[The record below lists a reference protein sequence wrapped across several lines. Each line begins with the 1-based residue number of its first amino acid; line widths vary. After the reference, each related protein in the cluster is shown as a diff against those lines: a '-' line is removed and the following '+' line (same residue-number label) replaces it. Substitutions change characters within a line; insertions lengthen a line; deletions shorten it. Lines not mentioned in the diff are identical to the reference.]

1 MVTPTAPVDLDRS
14 SDAPTSTPERPA
26 AAPRIK
32 VFISY
37 SRHDVTF
44 VEQLGEAL
52 QARGIDAWIDRREI
66 TPTADWLQ
74 RIVQGIVQST
84 FFVFAVSPQS
94 VASEVCAVELHHAVE
109 LNKPLAPVILA
120 EAAVPDVLQAVQW
133 SDFRDPAAFDEALT
147 SLEAALRRDP
157 EWLAMHAR
165 LAAAAAEW
173 QARKRPW
180 AALLH
185 GGAITEAMQWLAASD
200 GVRRRPTELQ
210 RTYVHASRLFSTRWK
225 QVSGAVVAV
234 LLVIAGLGFWAE
246 QRRAR
251 EGAARELANRALQ
264 LRTADQG
271 ALTESTLMLVEAVR
285 ELADLGLRSP
295 DIDAMLREG
304 MRMLLRPRAGGEHPN
319 GVGGMAVAPD
329 GKSIATFA
337 FGIGA
342 DVSAAWDGR
351 SDSTV
356 RLWDVPASTPAATLP
371 HLDPVSAAA
380 FDGRGGLITGT
391 VGGMVS
397 FWNLQKVRAGAAA
410 PDRSIDLGS
419 PVGSIAAQPSGAV
432 AAGTRGKLC
441 AWHIETHA
449 RLWCADDTNGEGL
462 LLVALSPDG
471 GLVASGGQKGLI
483 EIREMPT
490 GRVVRTLHHRS
501 GAPIT
506 SLAFSPGANQLATG
520 DEKGELH
527 VWSMPDG
534 GDQYT
539 VAHRDAVTAVTYS
552 AASATSP
559 FVATVSK
566 DRSIRILDWS
576 VFDSWRV
583 EEFKTDYA
591 LWRVAVDAGGRFVA
605 VARGDGFVDL
615 LGRQEGK
622 LVGRVRIPSGD
633 VATGLSFLPG
643 DLIAIVDG
651 GQGVRFLEV
660 TAGTDAWVEDAAV
673 NLDHMAVSASGVLL
687 GADFA
692 GTGHVLGLANGR
704 PRPLAP
710 VPALPPVGALAFAPS
725 GDRVAVV
732 DDSAQVL
739 RVLAGPSG
747 RELAHWPVEKNV
759 GAVAWQ
765 PGRDVVAVARR
776 DANVRLYEVPTGRLL
791 ESTDAGAT
799 ALSFSADGTWLA
811 FVVPYQGLRFWRWGV
826 GGKPTGP
833 AGTADVRLA
842 VFSPSAALL
851 LTASNSG
858 VVRAW
863 KVSNGEAGPELR
875 QAWAAAPCAE
885 PAALVL
891 SRDGSLAAAGCEDGR
906 IRLFIVATGVAIS
919 ELRYPGKLATLAFS
933 PEGAVLLAGG
943 GNGLRGF
950 LVSGVDLM
958 QEACSRVSRNL
969 TAAEWQRDV
978 GARACRST
986 CPGLPACG

>member
-1 MVTPTAPVDLDRS
+1 M
-14 SDAPTSTPERPA
+14 A
-26 AAPRIK
+26 ARRIK

-37 SRHDVTF
+37 SRHDAPF
-44 VEQLGEAL
+44 VEQLGAAL

-66 TPTADWLQ
+66 TATADWLQ
-74 RIVQGIVQST
+74 RIIQGIVQST
-84 FFVFAVSPQS
+84 FFIFVVSPQS
-94 VASEVCAVELHHAVE
+94 VASEVCAVELRHAVE
-109 LNKPLAPVILA
+109 LNKPLVPVILA
-120 EAAVPDVLQAVQW
+120 EAAVPDPLQKVQW
-133 SDFRDPAAFDEALT
+133 SDFRDPAAFGASFN

-157 EWLAMHAR
+157 EWLAVHAR
-165 LAAAAAEW
+165 LAVAAAEW

-185 GGAITEAMQWLAASD
+185 GASITEAMQWLVAAD
-200 GVRRRPTELQ
+200 GDRRRPTELQ
-210 RTYVHASRLFSTRWK
+210 RTYVHASRTFSTRWK

-246 QRRAR
+246 QRSAR

-264 LRTADQG
+264 LRTSDQG
-271 ALTESTLMLVEAVR
+271 ALSESTLLLVEAVR

-304 MRMLLRPRAGGEHPN
+304 MRMLLRPRAMGEHPN

-329 GKSIATFA
+329 GKSIATYA

-356 RLWDVPASTPAATLP
+356 RLWDVPASTPVATLP
-371 HLDPVSAAA
+371 HPDQVSAAA
-380 FDGRGGLITGT
+380 FDGLGGLVSGT
-391 VGGMVS
+391 IGGTIS
-397 FWNLQKVRAGAAA
+397 FWNLQKVRADAAG
-410 PDRSIDLGS
+410 PERSIDLGS
-419 PVGSIAAQPSGAV
+419 PVGSIAAQPSVVV

-441 AWHIETHA
+441 AWHNETYA
-449 RLWCADDTNGEGL
+449 QLWCADDINGEGL
-462 LLVALSPDG
+462 LLVALSPDV

-483 EIREMPT
+483 EIHEMPT
-490 GRVVRTLHHRS
+490 GRLVHTLRHRS
-501 GAPIT
+501 GAAIT
-506 SLAFSPGANQLATG
+506 ALAFSPGANQLATG

-534 GDQYT
+534 RDQYT

-591 LWRVAVDAGGRFVA
+591 LWRVAVDPGGRFVA

-643 DLIAIVDG
+643 DLIGIVDG

-687 GADFA
+687 GGDFA
-692 GTGHVLGLANGR
+692 GTGHTLELANGR
-704 PRPLAP
+704 PRPLAWA
-710 VPALPPVGALAFAPS
+710 PALPPVGALAFDPS
-725 GDRVAVV
+725 GNRVAVV
-732 DDSAQVL
+732 DDNARVL
-739 RVLAGPSG
+739 RVLAWPSG
-747 RELAHWPVEKNV
+747 RELAQWPVEENI
-759 GAVAWQ
+759 GAVAWH
-765 PGRDVVAVARR
+765 PLRDVVAVARR

-799 ALSFSADGTWLA
+799 ALSFSVDATWLA
-811 FVVPYQGLRFWRWGV
+811 FVVPYQGLRLWRWGF
-826 GGKPTGP
+826 GGKPVAP
-833 AGTADVRLA
+833 AGADDVRLA
-842 VFSPSAALL
+842 VFSPSDALL
-851 LTASNSG
+851 LTAGNSG
-858 VVRAW
+858 VVRAS
-863 KVSNGEAGPELR
+863 KISDGDAAPELR
-875 QAWAAAPCAE
+875 QTWAAAPCAE
-885 PAALVL
+885 PVALVV
-891 SRDGSLAAAGCEDGR
+891 SRDGSLAAAGCADGR
-906 IRLFIVATGVAIS
+906 IRLFIVATGAAIS

-933 PEGAVLLAGG
+933 PEGAVLLTGG
-943 GNGLRGF
+943 DNGLRGF
-950 LVSGVDLM
+950 LVSGADLI

-969 TAAEWQRDV
+969 TATEWQRDV
-978 GARACRST
+978 GARECRST

>member
-1 MVTPTAPVDLDRS
+1 MVTPTAPVDLHRS
-14 SDAPTSTPERPA
+14 SDAQTAGPERPA
-26 AAPRIK
+26 AALRIK

-37 SRHDVTF
+37 SRHDATF
-44 VEQLGEAL
+44 VEQLGAAL

-74 RIVQGIVQST
+74 HIVKGIVQST
-84 FFVFAVSPQS
+84 FFVFVVSPQS
-94 VASEVCAVELHHAVE
+94 VASEVCGVEPRHAVE

-120 EAAVPDVLQAVQW
+120 EAAVPDLLRTVQW
-133 SDFRDPAAFDEALT
+133 SDFRDLATFDAALT

-157 EWLAMHAR
+157 EWLAIHAR
-165 LAAAAAEW
+165 LSAAAAEW

-185 GGAITEAMQWLAASD
+185 GGSITEAMQWLAEAD

-210 RTYVHASRLFSTRWK
+210 RAYVHASRLFSARWK

-304 MRMLLRPRAGGEHPN
+304 MRMLLRPRAAGEHPN

-337 FGIGA
+337 FGTAA
-342 DVSAAWDGR
+342 DVSAAWEGR
-351 SDSTV
+351 PDSTV
-356 RLWDVPASTPAATLP
+356 RLWDVPAPTPAATLP
-371 HLDPVSAAA
+371 HPDPVSAAA
-380 FDGRGGLITGT
+380 FDGRGGLVTGT
-391 VGGMVS
+391 IGGMVS
-397 FWNLQKVRAGAAA
+397 FWNLQSVRAGAAA
-410 PDRSIDLGS
+410 PGRSIDLGA

-441 AWHIETHA
+441 AWHIETDA
-449 RLWCADDTNGEGL
+449 QLWCAEDTNGEGL

-471 GLVASGGQKGLI
+471 GLVASGGQKGMI

-501 GAPIT
+501 GAAIT

-527 VWSMPDG
+527 LWSMPDG

-552 AASATSP
+552 ASSATSP

-566 DRSIRILDWS
+566 DRSIRVLDWS

-591 LWRVAVDAGGRFVA
+591 LSRVAVDAGGRFVA

-643 DLIAIVDG
+643 DLLAVVDG

-704 PRPLAP
+704 PRPLVPA
-710 VPALPPVGALAFAPS
+710 PALPPVGALAFAPS
-725 GDRVAVV
+725 GDRVAVM
-732 DDSAQVL
+732 DDHAQML
-739 RVLAGPSG
+739 RVLNWPMCSIG
-747 RELAHWPVEKNV
+747 R
-759 GAVAWQ
+759 
-765 PGRDVVAVARR
+765 
-776 DANVRLYEVPTGRLL
+776 
-791 ESTDAGAT
+791 
-799 ALSFSADGTWLA
+799 ADGSS
-811 FVVPYQGLRFWRWGV
+811 PNGRWRKMW
-826 GGKPTGP
+826 
-833 AGTADVRLA
+833 
-842 VFSPSAALL
+842 
-851 LTASNSG
+851 
-858 VVRAW
+858 
-863 KVSNGEAGPELR
+863 
-875 QAWAAAPCAE
+875 
-885 PAALVL
+885 VL
-891 SRDGSLAAAGCEDGR
+891 SPGTRN
-906 IRLFIVATGVAIS
+906 AT
-919 ELRYPGKLATLAFS
+919 
-933 PEGAVLLAGG
+933 
-943 GNGLRGF
+943 
-950 LVSGVDLM
+950 
-958 QEACSRVSRNL
+958 
-969 TAAEWQRDV
+969 
-978 GARACRST
+978 
-986 CPGLPACG
+986 

>member
-1 MVTPTAPVDLDRS
+1 MTPTAPVDLHRS
-14 SDAPTSTPERPA
+14 SGAQAAVPELLA
-26 AAPRIK
+26 AEGLIK

-37 SRHDVTF
+37 SRHDAPF
-44 VEQLGEAL
+44 VEQLGAAL
-52 QARGIDAWIDRREI
+52 RARGIDAWIDRREI

-84 FFVFAVSPQS
+84 FFIFVVSPRS
-94 VASEVCAVELHHAVE
+94 VASEVCAVELRHAVE
-109 LNKPLAPVILA
+109 LNKPLVPVILA
-120 EAAVPDVLQAVQW
+120 EAAVPDLLQAVQW
-133 SDFRDPAAFDEALT
+133 CDFRDPAAFDAALT

-157 EWLAMHAR
+157 EWLAIHGR
-165 LAAAAAEW
+165 LAAAATEW

-185 GGAITEAMQWLAASD
+185 GGSITEAMQWLAAAD

-210 RTYVHASRLFSTRWK
+210 RTYVHASRLFSARWK

-285 ELADLGLRSP
+285 ELADLGQRSP

-304 MRMLLRPRAGGEHPN
+304 MRMLLRPRAVGEHPN
-319 GVGGMAVAPD
+319 GVGGMAVALD

-337 FGIGA
+337 FGT
-342 DVSAAWDGR
+342 DVSAVWNDR

-356 RLWDVPASTPAATLP
+356 RLWDVPASTPVATLP
-371 HLDPVSAAA
+371 HPDPVRAAA
-380 FDGRGGLITGT
+380 FDGRGGLVTGT
-391 VGGMVS
+391 VGGLVS
-397 FWNLQKVRAGAAA
+397 FWNLQKVRSGAPASE
-410 PDRSIDLGS
+410 RSIDLGA

-432 AAGTRGKLC
+432 AAGTGGKLC
-441 AWHIETHA
+441 AWDVETHSQ
-449 RLWCADDTNGEGL
+449 RWCAEDTNGEGL

-471 GLVASGGQKGLI
+471 GLVASGGQKGSI

-490 GRVVRTLHHRS
+490 GKVVRTLHHRS
-501 GAPIT
+501 GAAIT
-506 SLAFSPGANQLATG
+506 SLAFSPGANQLASG
-520 DEKGELH
+520 DDKGELH
-527 VWSMPDG
+527 VWTMPDG
-534 GDQYT
+534 DDQYT

-552 AASATSP
+552 ASSATSP
-559 FVATVSK
+559 FVVTVSK

-576 VFDSWRV
+576 MFDAWRV

-591 LWRVAVDAGGRFVA
+591 LWRVAVDPGGRFVA

-643 DLIAIVDG
+643 DLLAVVDG

-660 TAGTDAWVEDAAV
+660 TAGTDAWVENAAV
-673 NLDHMAVSASGVLL
+673 DLDHMAMSASGVLL

-692 GTGHVLGLANGR
+692 GTGYVLGLANGR
-704 PRPLAP
+704 PRPLVPA
-710 VPALPPVGALAFAPS
+710 PALPPVGALAFAPF

-732 DDSAQVL
+732 DDHAQVL
-739 RVLAGPSG
+739 RVLAWPSG
-747 RELAHWPVEKNV
+747 RELAQWPVEENV
-759 GAVAWQ
+759 GAVTWH

-791 ESTDAGAT
+791 DGTDAGAT

-811 FVVPYQGLRFWRWGV
+811 FVVPYQGLRLWRWGV
-826 GGKPTGP
+826 GGKPVAP
-833 AGTADVRLA
+833 AGTGDVRLA

-858 VVRAW
+858 VVRAS
-863 KVSNGEAGPELR
+863 KISDGEAGLELR

-885 PAALVL
+885 PTALVV

-919 ELRYPGKLATLAFS
+919 ELHYPGKLATLAFS

-943 GNGLRGF
+943 DNGLRGF
-950 LVSGVDLM
+950 LVSGVDLV

-969 TAAEWQRDV
+969 TMAEWQRDL
-978 GARACRST
+978 GARACRPT